1 MASRLGTILCVPV
14 KLDDTFNGLIWTG
27 NTNETKS
34 FGSSTTSE
42 ILEYA
47 LKFSSRAPR
56 TVPHLIEVGL
66 KINEPTSTPRRDF
79 DNHVIPLTKL
89 LKSIFIW
96 IQIFS

>member
-1 MASRLGTILCVPV
+1 MG
-14 KLDDTFNGLIWTG
+14 
-27 NTNETKS
+27 
-34 FGSSTTSE
+34 
-42 ILEYA
+42 
-47 LKFSSRAPR
+47 PR

-96 IQIFS
+96 IQIIRNHGGVYVYKDLRVLLRRPPRGGSAYSVLTIGFFGSVRPRVLRLRLELS